1 MENRVL
7 IVDDD
12 VKLCRM
18 LTRYLGE
25 FSYVVDSLNDPSEV
39 EAYLASSFPS
49 IIVLDVMMPKMNG
62 FELCRRIRK
71 ISDIPVIMLSAR
83 GSVEDRIAGLESGAD
98 DYLAKPFEPR
108 ELVARIS
115 AILKRSEKQ
124 PEQAPDSIFRFGD
137 LKVDTKT
144 FRASLND
151 GELELTRAEFLVLAL
166 MVRNPYRVLDR
177 DRILNELKGID
188 CEAFNRTADVTVS
201 RLRTKLGD
209 DPKNPKFIRT
219 VWGEGYIFIAEK

>member
-25 FSYVVDSLNDPSEV
+25 FSYTVDSINDPSEA
-39 EAYLASSFPS
+39 EGYLASSFPS

-71 ISDIPVIMLSAR
+71 LSDIPVIMLSAR
-83 GSVEDRIAGLESGAD
+83 GAVEDRIAGLESGAD

-115 AILKRSEKQ
+115 AVLKRSEKQ
-124 PEQAPDSIFRFGD
+124 PEPQTDSLYRFGG
-137 LKVDTKT
+137 LCVDTKT
-144 FRASLND
+144 FSALLND
-151 GELELTRAEFLVLAL
+151 AELELTRAEFVVLAL